1 MDGRQNE
8 VVFVEQR
15 CPGFGARS
23 LRWVERQLRQKTLT
37 RRIPSGDLL
46 QFLQIADP
54 GYRVVIQHLE
64 IRLVPLTKKTYLADP
79 RSRRVRQRNYAVAEF
94 TPVRRR
100 RGRNANAF
108 ECFEAAF
115 E

>member
-15 CPGFGARS
+15 CPGFGASS
-23 LRWVERQLRQKTLT
+23 LRRVERQLCQKTLT

-46 QFLQIADP
+46 QFFQIADP
-54 GYRVVIQHLE
+54 GYRMVIQHLE

-79 RSRRVRQRNYAVAEF
+79 RSRWIAKLNHAVTKC
-94 TPVRRR
+94 TPMRRR
-100 RGRNANAF
+100 CGRNANAF

-115 E
+115 G